1 MPCSRPVSDGATGR
15 EANPPGPA
23 RKAHGGRPLAPGLYL
38 VATPIGNARD
48 ISLRG
53 LDILAAADLV
63 ACEDTRVTRRL
74 LDIHGLKARLAAYH
88 DHNAERVRPKLLA
101 AIRAGKAVALASDA
115 GTPLVS
121 DPGFGLVRA
130 VRAEGFAVTS
140 APGANAA
147 LTALQL
153 SGLAPDR
160 FAFLGFLPVRESARR
175 RALAPWA
182 GAPGTLIVYEAGT
195 RLAASL
201 ADMAAVL
208 GAREAAIARELTK
221 RHEEIVRGSLA
232 DLAARYAEA
241 GPPKGEIV
249 IVVEPPAEAEPME
262 ISDTQLAER
271 IAALGLSRAAGELA
285 AVSGRPRRDL
295 YRRGLEL
302 LARNR

>member
-1 MPCSRPVSDGATGR
+1 MPCSRPVSDGAIGR
-15 EANPPGPA
+15 EASPPGPA
-23 RKAHGGRPLAPGLYL
+23 RKAHGDGRLAPGLYL

-48 ISLRG
+48 ITLRA

-74 LDIHGLKARLAAYH
+74 LSIHGLKARTVAYH
-88 DHNAERVRPKLLA
+88 DHNAERVRPKLVA
-101 AIRAGKAVALASDA
+101 AIRAGKAVALACDA
-115 GTPLVS
+115 GMPLVS
-121 DPGFGLVRA
+121 DPGFGLARA
-130 VRAEGFAVTS
+130 VGAEGLTVTS

-160 FAFLGFLPVRESARR
+160 FAFLGFLPVRQAARR
-175 RALAPWA
+175 RALAPWVE
-182 GAPGTLIVYEAGT
+182 APATLLVYEAGT
-195 RLAASL
+195 RLAACL

-208 GAREAAIARELTK
+208 GAREAAVARELTK
-221 RHEEIVRGSLA
+221 RHEEILRGGLD

-249 IVVEPPAEAEPME
+249 IAVGPPGAAAPAEVPD
-262 ISDTQLAER
+262 SLLVER

-302 LARNR
+302 LARDG